1 MVLKS
6 RSFIDFLFS
15 TALTQS
21 IDDAHKSAGEVVS
34 NVEHGALLP
43 GVDEAGA
50 AHGEAEEGHGDWRMI
65 TTVSCPQ

>member
-1 MVLKS
+1 MVKS

-21 IDDAHKSAGEVVS
+21 IDDAHESPSEVVS

-43 GVDEAGA
+43 G
-50 AHGEAEEGHGDWRMI
+50 HGG
-65 TTVSCPQ
+65 